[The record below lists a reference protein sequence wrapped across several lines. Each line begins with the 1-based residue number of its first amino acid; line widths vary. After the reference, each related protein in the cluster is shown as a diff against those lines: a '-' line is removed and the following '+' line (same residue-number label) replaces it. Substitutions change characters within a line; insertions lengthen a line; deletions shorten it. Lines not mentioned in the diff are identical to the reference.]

1 MASSNL
7 KVYFILSF
15 AIWWINRR
23 RCFRHKFGNSFGL
36 KFRNATWKTPKFG
49 FIFLMIFSSV
59 QSLHS
64 QKSKIRKSEIKRKNE
79 VSAFV
84 LKLKYRFIVN
94 LSEAAIF
101 FWKKSKF
108 ARASRVQWFKSD
120 NFTLLKNTE
129 NNLLTRWKPTWF
141 WRLFPWIENVYMFW
155 DSHLIRYSWVWNGI
169 QFNEIFL

>member
-1 MASSNL
+1 
-7 KVYFILSF
+7 
-15 AIWWINRR
+15 
-23 RCFRHKFGNSFGL
+23 
-36 KFRNATWKTPKFG
+36 
-49 FIFLMIFSSV
+49 MIFSSV

-120 NFTLLKNTE
+120 NFTFKIS
-129 NNLLTRWKPTWF
+129 LTPQVTLEQIHTKC
-141 WRLFPWIENVYMFW
+141 Y
-155 DSHLIRYSWVWNGI
+155 
-169 QFNEIFL
+169 